1 MELKG
6 IAMSKPTLGK
16 QRVYQGA
23 FSSDDKEAAAGV
35 GLDRD
40 SYYPSRKPNKY
51 VKDDGKS
58 PIQLD
63 TDNVDSGSEWPKNS
77 RAKGGFSG
85 RIDQSWKK

>member
-1 MELKG
+1 MEITMPTYKG
-6 IAMSKPTLGK
+6 P
-16 QRVYQGA
+16 
-23 FSSDDKEAAAGV
+23 FSSDDKEANAGV

-63 TDNVDSGSEWPKNS
+63 TDSDYSGSEYPQGS
-77 RAKGGFSG
+77 RGDGGFSG
-85 RIDQSWKK
+85 VVSRNRK